1 MTNEPRQTATPAQA
15 LGPEIDLHRLLGR
28 APLPID
34 EAAIVPRVAGKRVL
48 VTGAGGSIGT
58 RLVERL
64 RDWGAEALA
73 LVDNHENSLFELQNH
88 LGRDGRLA
96 FHLADVRDYGRLRRL
111 FARHRPQWTFHL
123 AAYKHVPLGE
133 DNADQAFAVNVLGT
147 RNVFEAAAEA
157 AVDTLVYPSTDKAVY
172 PPSVYGATKRVVEL
186 LLRAFAAEA
195 AGPRCAVVRLVNA
208 MGAQGGVI
216 RLFARQILEGRP
228 LTLTH
233 EGMSRYWIS
242 LDEAA
247 LVVAQTACVDAR
259 WALLVPD
266 VGPAVRLTTVAQRL
280 QAMLRPGC
288 EPAIR
293 ITGMR
298 PGERL
303 AEMLARDDESLE
315 RGPFPGLL
323 AVRDRG
329 SARPSLAEMRSAI
342 AALERLG
349 TDGDEEGLRR
359 ELFALVR
366 D

>member
-1 MTNEPRQTATPAQA
+1 MTNEPRKTVAPAEA
-15 LGPEIDLHRLLGR
+15 ASLEIDLHRLLGR

-34 EAAIVPRVAGKRVL
+34 EAAIAAAVAGKRVL

-64 RDWGAEALA
+64 RAWGAETLA

-88 LGRDGRLA
+88 LGGGERLA
-96 FHLADVRDYGRLRRL
+96 FHLADVRDFGKLRRL
-111 FARHRPQWTFHL
+111 FARHRPQMAFHL

-147 RNVFEAAAEA
+147 RNVLDAAAEA
-157 AVDTLVYPSTDKAVY
+157 AVDMLVYPSTDKAVY

-186 LLRAFAAEA
+186 LLRAFAAEV
-195 AGPRCAVVRLVNA
+195 AGPRCAAVRLVNA
-208 MGAQGGVI
+208 VGAQGGVI
-216 RLFARQILEGRP
+216 RVFARQIVEGRP

-247 LVVAQTACVDAR
+247 LVVAQTGCVDAR

-266 VGPAVRLTTVAQRL
+266 IGPAVRLTTVARRL

-288 EPAIR
+288 EPAFR
-293 ITGMR
+293 IIGMR

-303 AEMLARDDESLE
+303 GETLARDDESLE

-329 SARPSLAEMRSAI
+329 PARPSLAEMR
-342 AALERLG
+342 AAVAELERLG
-349 TDGDEEGLRR
+349 ASGDEEGLRR